1 MGAHET
7 MKAVSLAREC
17 RADEPH
23 PESQATCYTGQ
34 RRDGEMARLPRLSLE
49 RVLRRLFMPRSMS
62 PIILTIDR
70 RIPGRAPSKRVGHG
84 SLRGEWAHFLRIS
97 FLHPQFFCIYSSL
110 LFAPSTFSPLAP
122 LSMQIGSLSMYMQS
136 TLTRGHMRTYASALV
151 GNQCTLPIPSTSAP
165 PPEAFAAPFAAASL
179 LRYSSDCPPMSVDPP
194 VGLR

>member
-110 LFAPSTFSPLAP
+110 LFAPSPFSPLAP

-136 TLTRGHMRTYASALV
+136 TAQSAPV

-165 PPEAFAAPFAAASL
+165 PPDDPRLSPRL
-179 LRYSSDCPPMSVDPP
+179 LLQPASSDTPPTV
-194 VGLR
+194 LR